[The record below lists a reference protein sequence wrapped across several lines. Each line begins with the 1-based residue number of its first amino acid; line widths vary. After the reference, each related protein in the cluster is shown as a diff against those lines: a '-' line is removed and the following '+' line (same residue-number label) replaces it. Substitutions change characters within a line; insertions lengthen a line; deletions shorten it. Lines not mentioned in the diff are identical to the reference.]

1 MIKETLVLTSS
12 SVKDTLSVGQ
22 LFYELNGFKWVNLG
36 IEIAQMPQKGIES
49 PITNLDKFPESSKKL
64 IKSLETP
71 IESISISGIIEDCN
85 ISLTALVDN
94 NTIKWVEVYFE
105 ADSKVSLEATF
116 EKFNVLLKKNL

>member
-1 MIKETLVLTSS
+1 MIKEILVLTSS
-12 SVKDTLSVGQ
+12 SVKDISVGQ
-22 LFYELNGFKWVNLG
+22 LFFELNGFKWVNLG
-36 IEIAQMPQKGIES
+36 IEIAQMPQEGVES
-49 PITNLDKFPESSKKL
+49 PIKNLDQFPESTKKI

-71 IESISISGIIEDCN
+71 IESISISGIIEDCS

-105 ADSKVSLEATF
+105 ADTKVSLEATF